1 MTPPPDPSPATTLET
16 RRRRR
21 RHTVAPVTL
30 PFEREGAMDQRSL
43 YERLGGVAAI
53 TAVVDDF
60 VARCAADARI
70 NNAPPLAAV

>member
-1 MTPPPDPSPATTLET
+1 VL
-16 RRRRR
+16 
-21 RHTVAPVTL
+21 PVTL

-43 YERLGGVAAI
+43 YERLGGGAAI